1 MPDFGRPVASYI
13 ATVDPLLV
21 GSAPPRADA
30 LFRIR
35 QLWIYTALIVVVV
48 GGLVSAL
55 AQEWR
60 LFVPIGCLS
69 VLVGLVGTAMT
80 LLQDRLKSS
89 EGNKAKE
96 DVWWAAPAGEAARYS
111 QPTKGLRERDSDNDN

>member
-1 MPDFGRPVASYI
+1 MPDFGRPVASYV
-13 ATVDPLLV
+13 AHVDPSLV
-21 GSAPPRADA
+21 GSAAPRADA

-80 LLQDRLKSS
+80 LLQDRLKSP

-96 DVWWAAPAGEAARYS
+96 EVRWVTPAGHAAPYS
-111 QPTKGLRERDSDNDN
+111 QPTKGLRERNSENDN